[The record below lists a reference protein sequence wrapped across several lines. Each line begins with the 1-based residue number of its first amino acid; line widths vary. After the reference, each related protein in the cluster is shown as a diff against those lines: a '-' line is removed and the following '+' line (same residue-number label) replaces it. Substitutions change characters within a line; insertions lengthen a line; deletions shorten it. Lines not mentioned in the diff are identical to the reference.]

1 MMFSVGRGIV
11 FVLLGLSL
19 MGCVADSGSAPVK
32 LPITASERCE
42 NLQLSRYMPH
52 ASLETVRMVPADET
66 TGAPPMCE
74 IAGRISPNEAS
85 TIGVVYRFPVI
96 WNHKIVG
103 LGGGGF
109 AGNVRLDA
117 ALPALIK
124 GYATMQTDT
133 GHAAAEPWNTV
144 WAVEEDGTP
153 NVEGLIDFGYRA
165 VHEMT
170 VLGKDLAMAYYGQL
184 PARSYFQGCS
194 QGGRQGMVAAQKYP
208 QDFDGI
214 IAGAPA
220 FNDVA
225 RVSMSLISRAF
236 LAENAKLSVSQIQL
250 VNRAALGACDGE
262 DGLVDG
268 IVSFPDACSWNP
280 QELLCA
286 PGTSGDECLLPA
298 QVAAVQS
305 AYSDK
310 RNADGKI
317 VAYGLARG
325 SELSS
330 FPWFMALD
338 QDSQLETGYYNFAS
352 AAGFPPDVDF
362 RTNDVIAS
370 HEAQKDSLFDRIY
383 TADNPDLSEFVKGE
397 RKLLLWHGW
406 YDQLLPPEPLIDY
419 YQEALEVSDQRLLA
433 NSSPRKSEESVQL
446 FTAIGV
452 SHCLGGAGPSTFD
465 GLAVIDAWVESGEK
479 PTRIVA
485 TQPPPAMA
493 AHARALLGELPRL
506 TPDTMTRP
514 LCPWPQLPQYDGEG
528 RPETAESFVCR

>member
-1 MMFSVGRGIV
+1 MMVSAGRVLV
-11 FVLLGLSL
+11 FVLLGLAPT
-19 MGCVADSGSAPVK
+19 GCAADPDTASDT
-32 LPITASERCE
+32 LPIPASEKCE
-42 NLQLSRYMPH
+42 NLQHSWKKPH
-52 ASLETVRMVPADET
+52 TRLEAARMLPADVT
-66 TGAPPMCE
+66 TGAPQICE
-74 IAGRISPNEAS
+74 VAGRISPNETS
-85 TIGVVYRFPVI
+85 TIGVVYRFPVE

-133 GHAAAEPWNTV
+133 GHAATEPWNTA
-144 WAVEEDGTP
+144 WAVEEDGSP

-170 VLGKDLAMAYYGQL
+170 VLGKDLAETYYGQL
-184 PARSYFQGCS
+184 PAKSYFQGCS

-236 LAENAKLSVSQIQL
+236 LAENAKLSVPQIQL
-250 VNRAALGACDGE
+250 VNSAALAACDGE
-262 DGLVDG
+262 DGAVDG
-268 IVSFPDACSWNP
+268 IISMPDACSWDP

-286 PGTSGDECLLPA
+286 GGVSGDDCLSPA

-310 RNADGKI
+310 RDMNGKI

-338 QDSQLETGYYNFAS
+338 QDSQLETGYYNVAS
-352 AAGFPPDVDF
+352 AAGFPTDTDF
-362 RTNDVIAS
+362 STNDVIAS
-370 HEAQKDSLFDRIY
+370 HAAQKDSLFDRIY
-383 TADNPDLSEFVKGE
+383 TADNPDLSEFVKEEG
-397 RKLLLWHGW
+397 KLLLWHGL

-419 YQEALEVSDQRLLA
+419 YQEALEVTDQRLLA
-433 NSSPRKSEESVQL
+433 KSSSRKAEESVQL

-479 PTRIVA
+479 PVRIVA
-485 TQPPPAMA
+485 SQPPPAMA
-493 AHARALLGELPRL
+493 ALARALMGELPRL
-506 TPDTMTRP
+506 TPDSMTRP
-514 LCPWPQLPQYDGEG
+514 LCPWPQLPRYDGEG
-528 RPETAESFVCR
+528 SLEIAANFVCR